1 MVCLKK
7 KISKKIFFFLKV
19 ECKGLQDYNVVVIKK
34 GGISHG

>member
-1 MVCLKK
+1 MVCLKNK
-7 KISKKIFFFLKV
+7 FQRRFIFFLKV

>member
-1 MVCLKK
+1 MVCLKNK
-7 KISKKIFFFLKV
+7 FERRFIFLKV